1 MVLSLGDEQGGIAV
15 AEETEVVGQSIVV
28 DLAPVATHEGTHEKQ
43 ERGLRLVKVR
53 DEHTDNLVVV
63 AWADDDL
70 GAGVEDFEMMGIHP
84 VSESLQRALG
94 ITLGTV
100 PL

>member
-1 MVLSLGDEQGGIAV
+1 MVLSLGNEQGGIAV
-15 AEETEVVGQSIVV
+15 AEETEVVGQSVVV
-28 DLAPVATHEGTHEKQ
+28 DLTPVATHEGTHEEE
-43 ERGLRLVKVR
+43 ERGLGLVEVR
-53 DEHTDNLVVV
+53 DKHTDDLVVV

-70 GAGVEDFEMMGIHP
+70 RAGVEDFETTRIHP
-84 VSESLQRALG
+84 GSESLQRALG

>member
-1 MVLSLGDEQGGIAV
+1 MITLSRYEQGRVAI
-15 AEETEVVGQSIVV
+15 AEEAEVVRQSVV
-28 DLAPVATHEGTHEKQ
+28 IDLTPVATHEGTHEEQ
-43 ERGLRLVKVR
+43 ECGLGLVKVR
-53 DEHTDNLVVV
+53 DEHADDLVVI

-70 GAGVEDFEMMGIHP
+70 GAGVKDFETARIHP
-84 VSESLQRALG
+84 GSESLQRALG